1 MTAAVFG
8 VNHFVF
14 LPLTTVSDVNQFVFL
29 PLTTV
34 SGFPHW
40 SSFRISC

>member
-8 VNHFVF
+8 VNHFVL
-14 LPLTTVSDVNQFVFL
+14 LPLTTVSGMNHFVFL

-34 SGFPHW
+34 SGFPHL